1 LQHICQVESISHEL
15 PALERLA
22 KAADGSMRDALSLL
36 DQAIA
41 YGQGQ
46 VTIADVNVMLG
57 SMAQEDLLPLLNALA
72 AQDGPQL
79 FAEIKL
85 LAERS
90 PDFEQALEALISL
103 LHSIAITQVVPGLA
117 QEDAIKQLANRFS
130 PEDIQ
135 VYYQIALL
143 GRRDLAYSPSPQQ
156 GFEMTLLRLLAFK
169 PVVATHIA
177 TPVVSTPAKP
187 IATQTIT
194 AAASTV
200 AVATATETAPVT
212 AVNIDWREILP
223 KLGLAG
229 MALALASNC
238 MLKNRDG
245 NKIELIVS
253 ASHQPMLNAK
263 LKERIAE
270 SLSAYFKQPIQLE
283 INTTSENI
291 VTPTQQHQQAQ
302 NERLHQAK
310 QTVMQNPQIKSLIER
325 YDATVEVSLLG

>member
-1 LQHICQVESISHEL
+1 L

-41 YGQGQ
+41 YGQGH

-57 SMAQEDLLPLLNALA
+57 SMAQEDLLPLLNALS
-72 AQDGPQL
+72 AQNGPQL
-79 FAEIKL
+79 FAEIKQ

-103 LHSIAITQVVPGLA
+103 FHSIAIAQVVPGLT
-117 QEDAIKQLANRFS
+117 QEDPIKQLANSFS

-169 PVVATHIA
+169 PATSANIA
-177 TPVVSTPAKP
+177 APVSIQVKP
-187 IATQTIT
+187 MPKSMPEITT
-194 AAASTV
+194 AAPAPT
-200 AVATATETAPVT
+200 ATVATAATTAPVAT
-212 AVNIDWREILP
+212 ANIDWRELLP
-223 KLGLAG
+223 KLNLAG

-238 MLKNRDG
+238 MLKNMDG

-270 SLSAYFKQPIQLE
+270 SLSTYFKQAMQLE
-283 INTTSENI
+283 ISTTSEAI
-291 VTPTQQHQQAQ
+291 VTPTQQHQQEQ

-310 QTVMQNPQIKSLIER
+310 QTIMQNPQIKNLIDR
-325 YDATVEVSLLG
+325 YDATVEVSLL